1 MMGLAF
7 FLIGVAIVIAF
18 VVLGWKISYKAQ
30 DEAEKREKIACGYF

>member
-18 VVLGWKISYKAQ
+18 VVLGWRMAYKAQ
-30 DEAEKREKIACGYF
+30 NEAENKDKK

>member
-18 VVLGWKISYKAQ
+18 VVLGWKVAYKAQ
-30 DEAEKREKIACGYF
+30 DETEEKGKK